1 MSQEQTTGSKPE
13 AGKAS
18 CCQHVKSEMA
28 HSPQV
33 VDSSAGPTIYTCP
46 MHPEIRQDG
55 PGSCPI
61 CHMTL
66 VPVEGGASDD
76 GSQNSI
82 GAAGAAFCCHSQ
94 ATIPAAAQDGH
105 EGHDHCQHD
114 PHANVGPPPVAKA
127 GEAVIYTCPMHP
139 QIRQQGPGS
148 CPICGMALEP
158 EIITLDEP
166 ENHELNDMTRRL
178 WIATALSVP
187 VAILAMG
194 AHFGLSNFVPETV
207 SLWIQMILATPVAIG
222 CGWPFLVRGWDS
234 LKTRHFNMFTLI
246 ALGVL
251 VAWAYSVVAVLLP
264 DAFPHHAGMGPDVYF
279 EAAAVITA
287 LVLVGQ
293 VLELKARAQT
303 GNAIRALLKLAPA
316 TAHRLTGQDE
326 ETIPLEQV
334 RVSDLL
340 RVRPGEKIPTD
351 GEVTEGTSHVDE
363 SMLTGEAMPATKGPG
378 DKVTGATVNQ
388 SGSFVMKATRVGND
402 TLLAQIVARVGQAQ
416 RSRAPIQRVAD
427 TVSGYFVPAVIA
439 VSLVTFAAWMFWGP
453 EPKLGYAILN
463 AIAVLIIACPC
474 ALGLATPMSI
484 MAGTGRAAKE
494 GILVRDAAVLEAF
507 ESVDTLVFDKTGTLT
522 EGRPK
527 LIDVKTI
534 GGFDADR
541 LLSLAASLEAVSEH
555 PIADAIV
562 RGAKEK
568 GVPTFAVAEFKAPSG
583 KGVTGKI
590 DGATVALGNAA
601 LISEDGTLEALAQ
614 PYRDKGQTAIYASVG
629 GKPVGIIVVADPVKA
644 STVEAL
650 KALRAENL
658 RLVMLTGDNAAT
670 AKAVAK
676 DLGIDE
682 VEADVLPGG
691 KADVIERL
699 IKEGRKVAMAGDGVN
714 DAPALAAA
722 TVGIAMGNGT
732 DIAMESAGITLIK
745 GDLGGIVR
753 ARALSRAVMRN
764 IKQNLIFAFAYNLI
778 GVPIAAGILY
788 PAFGLLLSPII
799 ASAAMAFSSVSVI
812 GNSLRIRSVK
822 L

>member
-1 MSQEQTTGSKPE
+1 MSHKHTPGATPE
-13 AGKAS
+13 AGTAS
-18 CCQHVKSEMA
+18 CCQSGKPEMA
-28 HSPQV
+28 SSPQTLEPAV
-33 VDSSAGPTIYTCP
+33 SRKLYTCP
-46 MHPEIRQDG
+46 MHPEIQQDD
-55 PGSCPI
+55 PGTCPI

-66 VPVEGGASDD
+66 VPVESDVMNM
-76 GSQNSI
+76 SAKTATE
-82 GAAGAAFCCHSQ
+82 AAGSGSCCHPK
-94 ATIPAAAQDGH
+94 T
-105 EGHDHCQHD
+105 
-114 PHANVGPPPVAKA
+114 GPSPVPKS

-139 QIRQQGPGS
+139 QIRQEGPGS

-158 EIITLDEP
+158 EVITLDEP
-166 ENHELNDMTRRL
+166 ENHELKDMSRRL

-194 AHFGLSNFVPETV
+194 THFGLSKYVPETI
-207 SLWIQMILATPVAIG
+207 SLWVQMILATPVAIG

-251 VAWAYSVVAVLLP
+251 VAWAYSVVAVVVPNL
-264 DAFPHHAGMGPDVYF
+264 FPHPMGMGPDVYF

-316 TAHRLTGQDE
+316 TAHRLSGQDE

-334 RVSDLL
+334 HVGDQL

-351 GEVTEGTSHVDE
+351 GVVTEGSSHVDE
-363 SMLTGEAMPATKGPG
+363 SMLTGEAMPAGKGAG

-439 VSLVTFAAWMFWGP
+439 VAVATFAAWMFFGP

-527 LIDVKTI
+527 LIDVRTI
-534 GGFDADR
+534 GEFGADR

-555 PIADAIV
+555 PIAAAIV
-562 RGAKEK
+562 KGAKEK
-568 GVPTFAVAEFKAPSG
+568 GVATFPVADFKAPSG
-583 KGVTGKI
+583 KGVTGRI
-590 DGATVALGNAA
+590 DGADVALGNTA
-601 LISEDGTLEALAQ
+601 LINEDGGLAALAQ
-614 PYRDKGQTAIYASVG
+614 PYRDKGQTAIYASVD
-629 GKPVGIIVVADPVKA
+629 GKPVGIIVVADPIKA
-644 STVEAL
+644 STLAAL
-650 KALRAENL
+650 KALKGENL

-670 AKAVAK
+670 AKAVAR

-764 IKQNLIFAFAYNLI
+764 IKQNLIFAFAYNLV
-778 GVPIAAGILY
+778 GVPIAAGVLY
-788 PAFGLLLSPII
+788 PAFGLLLSPVI

-812 GNSLRIRSVK
+812 GNSLRIRSIK

>member
-1 MSQEQTTGSKPE
+1 MSHEHSTGSMPE

-18 CCQHVKSEMA
+18 GCQHGKSETA
-28 HSPQV
+28 
-33 VDSSAGPTIYTCP
+33 AGKHYTCP
-46 MHPEIRQDG
+46 MHAEVRQDG

-66 VPVEGGASDD
+66 VPIESEPKATGTNKETESDVSAS
-76 GSQNSI
+76 
-82 GAAGAAFCCHSQ
+82 CCHSK
-94 ATIPAAAQDGH
+94 TDAAMVRENDH
-105 EGHDHCQHD
+105 EGHSHRAHHD
-114 PHANVGPPPVAKA
+114 KAHVGPPPVPKA

-139 QIRQQGPGS
+139 QIRQEGPGS

-158 EIITLDEP
+158 ELITLEEP
-166 ENHELNDMTRRL
+166 ENHELKDMSRRL

-194 AHFGLSNFVPETV
+194 AHIGLSKYVSEPA
-207 SLWIQMILATPVAIG
+207 SLWIQMILATPVALG

-251 VAWAYSVVAVLLP
+251 VAWAYSVVAVFAPGL
-264 DAFPHHAGMGPDVYF
+264 FPHPMGAGSMTMRPDVYF
-279 EAAAVITA
+279 EAAAVITT

-316 TAHRLTGQDE
+316 TAHRLNGQDE

-334 RVSDLL
+334 KIGDLL

-351 GEVTEGTSHVDE
+351 GEVTEGMSHVDE

-388 SGSFVMKATRVGND
+388 SGGFVMKATRVGND
-402 TLLAQIVARVGQAQ
+402 TLLAQIVNRVGQAQ

-427 TVSGYFVPAVIA
+427 IVSGYFVPAVIA
-439 VSLVTFAAWMFWGP
+439 VSLVTFIAWIVFGP

-527 LIDVKTI
+527 LIDVKTV
-534 GGFDADR
+534 GGFDPDR

-562 RGAKEK
+562 KGAKAK
-568 GVPTFAVAEFKAPSG
+568 GVPAFAVANFKAPSG
-583 KGVTGKI
+583 KGVTGFI
-590 DGATVALGNAA
+590 DRTEVSLGNVAF
-601 LISEDGTLEALAQ
+601 ISDDGTLAALAQ
-614 PYRDKGQTAIYASVG
+614 PYRDKGQTAIYASVD
-629 GKPVGIIVVADPVKA
+629 GKPVGIIVVADPIKP
-644 STVEAL
+644 STVAAL
-650 KALRAENL
+650 KALKGETL
-658 RLVMLTGDNAAT
+658 RLVMLTGDNAIT

-682 VEADVLPGG
+682 VEADVLPDG

-745 GDLGGIVR
+745 GDLDGIVR

-764 IKQNLIFAFAYNLI
+764 IKQNLVFAFAYNLI
-778 GVPIAAGILY
+778 GVPIAAGVLY

-812 GNSLRIRSVK
+812 ANSLRIRNVK

>member
-1 MSQEQTTGSKPE
+1 MSHEDITGSKSE
-13 AGKAS
+13 AGKVS
-18 CCQHVKSEMA
+18 CCQNGKSEA
-28 HSPQV
+28 APATGSTPV
-33 VDSSAGPTIYTCP
+33 AKTYTCP
-46 MHPEIRQDG
+46 MHAEVRQDG

-66 VPVEGGASDD
+66 VPLEGGTQTANTTAAAS
-76 GSQNSI
+76 
-82 GAAGAAFCCHSQ
+82 CCHSTPETLTGHQ
-94 ATIPAAAQDGH
+94 KEAAAHEPCHHHDQAPVGH
-105 EGHDHCQHD
+105 PQV
-114 PHANVGPPPVAKA
+114 PKA
-127 GEAVIYTCPMHP
+127 GETVIYTCPMHP
-139 QIRQQGPGS
+139 QIRQEGPGS

-158 EIITLDEP
+158 EVITLEEP
-166 ENHELNDMTRRL
+166 ENHELNDMSRRL
-178 WIATALSVP
+178 WIATALSIP
-187 VAILAMG
+187 VAVLAMG
-194 AHFGLSNFVPETV
+194 SHFGLSKYVPETV

-234 LKTRHFNMFTLI
+234 LKTLHFNMFTLI

-251 VAWAYSVVAVLLP
+251 VAWAYSVVAVLVPGL
-264 DAFPHHAGMGPDVYF
+264 FPHPMGMGPEVYF

-316 TAHRLTGQDE
+316 TAHRLNGQDE
-326 ETIPLEQV
+326 ETVPLEQV
-334 RVSDLL
+334 HAGDLL

-363 SMLTGEAMPATKGPG
+363 SMLTGEAMPATKGSG

-427 TVSGYFVPAVIA
+427 IVSGYFVPAVIA
-439 VSLVTFAAWMFWGP
+439 VSLVTFAAWILWGP

-507 ESVDTLVFDKTGTLT
+507 EGVDTLVFDKTGTLT

-534 GGFDADR
+534 EGFDADR

-562 RGAKEK
+562 KGAKDK
-568 GVPTFAVAEFKAPSG
+568 GVHTFSVSDFQAPSG
-583 KGVTGKI
+583 KGVTGRI
-590 DGATVALGNAA
+590 DRAAVTLGNAA
-601 LISEDGTLEALAQ
+601 LISEDGTLASLAK
-614 PYRDKGQTAIYASVG
+614 PYRDKGQTAIYASVD

-644 STVEAL
+644 STFAAL
-650 KALRAENL
+650 KALKGENL
-658 RLVMLTGDNAAT
+658 RLVMLTGDNAVT

-764 IKQNLIFAFAYNLI
+764 IKQNLVFAFAYNLV
-778 GVPIAAGILY
+778 GVPIAAGVLY

-812 GNSLRIRSVK
+812 GNSLRIRNTR

>member
-1 MSQEQTTGSKPE
+1 MSHEDITGSKSE
-13 AGKAS
+13 AGKAC
-18 CCQHVKSEMA
+18 CCQNGKSEA
-28 HSPQV
+28 APATQLTGSTPV
-33 VDSSAGPTIYTCP
+33 AKTYTCP
-46 MHPEIRQDG
+46 MHVEVRQDR

-66 VPVEGGASDD
+66 VPLEGFTQTEETTGATS
-76 GSQNSI
+76 
-82 GAAGAAFCCHSQ
+82 CCHSTPETLTGLQ
-94 ATIPAAAQDGH
+94 KEAAGH
-105 EGHDHCQHD
+105 EPCHHHDQ
-114 PHANVGPPPVAKA
+114 APVRRPQVPKA
-127 GEAVIYTCPMHP
+127 GETVIYTCPMHP
-139 QIRQQGPGS
+139 QIRQEGPGS

-158 EIITLDEP
+158 EVITLEEP
-166 ENHELNDMTRRL
+166 ENHELNDLSRRL
-178 WIATALSVP
+178 WIATALSIP
-187 VAILAMG
+187 VAVLAMG
-194 AHFGLSNFVPETV
+194 SHFGLSKYVPETV

-234 LKTRHFNMFTLI
+234 LKTLHFNMFTLI

-251 VAWAYSVVAVLLP
+251 VAWAYSVVAVLVPGL
-264 DAFPHHAGMGPDVYF
+264 FPHPMGMGPEVYF

-316 TAHRLTGQDE
+316 TAHRLNGQDE
-326 ETIPLEQV
+326 ETVPLEQV
-334 RVSDLL
+334 HIGDLL

-388 SGSFVMKATRVGND
+388 SGSFVMKTTRVGND

-427 TVSGYFVPAVIA
+427 IVSGYFVPAVIA
-439 VSLVTFAAWMFWGP
+439 VSMVTFASWILWGP

-507 ESVDTLVFDKTGTLT
+507 EGVDTLVFDKTGTLT

-527 LIDVKTI
+527 LIEVETI
-534 GGFDADR
+534 EGFDADR

-562 RGAKEK
+562 KGAKDR
-568 GVPTFAVAEFKAPSG
+568 GVPTFSVSDFQAPSG
-583 KGVTGKI
+583 KGVTGRI
-590 DGATVALGNAA
+590 DGAAVMLGNAA
-601 LISEDGTLEALAQ
+601 LISEVDRLASLAQ
-614 PYRDKGQTAIYASVG
+614 PYRDKGQTAIYASVD
-629 GKPVGIIVVADPVKA
+629 GKSVGIIVVADPVKA
-644 STVEAL
+644 STVAAL
-650 KALRAENL
+650 KALKGENL
-658 RLVMLTGDNAAT
+658 RLVMLTGDNAVT
-670 AKAVAK
+670 AKAVAR

-753 ARALSRAVMRN
+753 ARGLSRAVMRN
-764 IKQNLIFAFAYNLI
+764 IKQNLVFAFAYNMV
-778 GVPIAAGILY
+778 GVPIAAGVLY

-812 GNSLRIRSVK
+812 GNSLRIRSAK

>member
-1 MSQEQTTGSKPE
+1 MSHEDITGSKSE

-18 CCQHVKSEMA
+18 CCQNAKSDTGVASQTTEL
-28 HSPQV
+28 V
-33 VDSSAGPTIYTCP
+33 AGSKTYTCS
-46 MHPEIRQDG
+46 MHPEVRQEG

-61 CHMTL
+61 CHMPL
-66 VPVEGGASDD
+66 VPVERDAQTATTTPAAS
-76 GSQNSI
+76 
-82 GAAGAAFCCHSQ
+82 CCHKAPETVAANQQ
-94 ATIPAAAQDGH
+94 APEAH
-105 EGHDHCQHD
+105 EHCHHHDKTEPGQSLV
-114 PHANVGPPPVAKA
+114 PKA
-127 GEAVIYTCPMHP
+127 GETVIFTCPMHP
-139 QIRQQGPGS
+139 QIRQEGPGS

-158 EIITLDEP
+158 EVITLDEP
-166 ENHELNDMTRRL
+166 ENHELKDMSRRL
-178 WIATALSVP
+178 WIATALSIP
-187 VAILAMG
+187 VAVLAMG
-194 AHFGLSNFVPETV
+194 THFGLSRYVPETV
-207 SLWIQMILATPVAIG
+207 SLWIQMILATPVALG

-234 LKTRHFNMFTLI
+234 LKTLHLNMFTLI

-251 VAWAYSVVAVLLP
+251 VAWAYSVVAVLVPGL
-264 DAFPHHAGMGPDVYF
+264 FPHPMGMGPEVYF

-316 TAHRLTGQDE
+316 TAHRLNGQDE
-326 ETIPLEQV
+326 ETVPLEQIHV
-334 RVSDLL
+334 GDLL
-340 RVRPGEKIPTD
+340 RVRPGEKLPTD
-351 GEVTEGTSHVDE
+351 GEVTEGSSHVDE

-427 TVSGYFVPAVIA
+427 TVSGYFVLAVIA
-439 VSLVTFAAWMFWGP
+439 VSLVTFAVWMFWGP

-494 GILVRDAAVLEAF
+494 GVLVRDAAVLEAF
-507 ESVDTLVFDKTGTLT
+507 EGVDTLVFDKTGTLT

-534 GGFDADR
+534 DGFDADR

-562 RGAKEK
+562 KGAKDK
-568 GVPTFAVAEFKAPSG
+568 GVATFAVKDFQAPSG
-583 KGVTGKI
+583 KGVAGRI
-590 DGATVALGNAA
+590 DGAAVMLGNAS
-601 LISEDGTLEALAQ
+601 LISEDGVLAALAQ
-614 PYRDKGQTAIYASVG
+614 PYRDKGQTAIYASID
-629 GKPVGIIVVADPVKA
+629 GKSVGIIVVADPIKA
-644 STVEAL
+644 STVAAL
-650 KALRAENL
+650 KALKGENL
-658 RLVMLTGDNAAT
+658 RLVMLTGDNAVT

-764 IKQNLIFAFAYNLI
+764 IKQNLVFAFAYNLI
-778 GVPIAAGILY
+778 GVPIAAGVLY

>member
-1 MSQEQTTGSKPE
+1 
-13 AGKAS
+13 
-18 CCQHVKSEMA
+18 
-28 HSPQV
+28 
-33 VDSSAGPTIYTCP
+33 
-46 MHPEIRQDG
+46 
-55 PGSCPI
+55 
-61 CHMTL
+61 
-66 VPVEGGASDD
+66 
-76 GSQNSI
+76 
-82 GAAGAAFCCHSQ
+82 
-94 ATIPAAAQDGH
+94 
-105 EGHDHCQHD
+105 
-114 PHANVGPPPVAKA
+114 
-127 GEAVIYTCPMHP
+127 
-139 QIRQQGPGS
+139 
-148 CPICGMALEP
+148 MALEP
-158 EIITLDEP
+158 ELITLEAP
-166 ENHELNDMTRRL
+166 ENHELTDMSRRL
-178 WIATALSVP
+178 WIAIALSLP
-187 VAILAMG
+187 VAVLAMG
-194 AHFGLSNFVPETV
+194 AHFGLSKYIPDGISV
-207 SLWIQMILATPVAIG
+207 WIQMVLATPVAIG
-222 CGWPFLVRGWDS
+222 CGWPFLVRGWES

-251 VAWAYSVVAVLLP
+251 VAWVYSVVTVLVP
-264 DAFPHHAGMGPDVYF
+264 GTFPHPMGMGPEVYF
-279 EAAAVITA
+279 EAAAVITT

-316 TAHRLTGQDE
+316 TAHRLTGEDE
-326 ETIPLEQV
+326 ETVDLDQV
-334 RVSDLL
+334 AVGDLL

-363 SMLTGEAMPATKGPG
+363 SMLTGEAMPASKGPG
-378 DKVTGATVNQ
+378 DKVTGATLNQ
-388 SGSFVMKATRVGND
+388 SGSFIMKATRVGRD

-427 TVSGYFVPAVIA
+427 IVSGYFVPAVIA
-439 VSLVTFAAWMFWGP
+439 VSLATFVAWMAWGP

-484 MAGTGRAAKE
+484 MAGTGRAAKA

-507 ESVDTLVFDKTGTLT
+507 ESIDTLVFDKTGTLT

-534 GGFDADR
+534 DGFDADR

-562 RGAKEK
+562 KGAKDK
-568 GVPTFAVAEFKAPSG
+568 DARLFSVSDFKAPSG
-583 KGVTGKI
+583 KGVTGQV
-590 DGATVALGNAA
+590 DGADIALGNAA
-601 LISEDGTLEALAQ
+601 LINEDGRLAALAQ
-614 PYRDKGQTAIYASVG
+614 PYRDKGQTAIYASVD
-629 GKPVGIIVVADPVKA
+629 GKPVGIIVVADPIKE
-644 STVEAL
+644 STVAALTAL
-650 KALRAENL
+650 KSEHL
-658 RLVMLTGDNAAT
+658 RLVMLTGDNGVT

-682 VEADVLPGG
+682 VEADVLPEG

-699 IKEGRKVAMAGDGVN
+699 IKAGRKVAMAGDGVN

-732 DIAMESAGITLIK
+732 DIAMESAGITLVK

-753 ARALSRAVMRN
+753 ARVLSRAVMRN

-778 GVPIAAGILY
+778 GVPIAAGVLY
-788 PAFGLLLSPII
+788 PAFGLLLSPIL

-812 GNSLRIRSVK
+812 GNSLRIRSVDLESRDRK
-822 L
+822 